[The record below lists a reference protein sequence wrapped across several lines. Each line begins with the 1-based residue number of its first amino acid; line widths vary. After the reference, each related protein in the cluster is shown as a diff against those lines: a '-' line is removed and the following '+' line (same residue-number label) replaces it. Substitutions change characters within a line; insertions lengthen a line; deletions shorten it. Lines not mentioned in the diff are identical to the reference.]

1 MHNNLVYQLQNH
13 YDIDINLI
21 IIMEGLIF
29 HNFIYY

>member
-1 MHNNLVYQLQNH
+1 MHNNLAYQLQNH